1 MRRRRGVGLIAA
13 HAWLD
18 HSATLPGMYWEI
30 FRVEAE
36 EVLAERLA
44 GCSERYPDV
53 AVERTAVESRP
64 AQQLIAQSGSGS
76 VGGGWQPRACG
87 FAGLLL
93 GSVGSAVAHRAR
105 SAVIVARPR

>member
-18 HSATLPGMYWEI
+18 HSATLPGMYWED

-64 AQQLIAQSGSGS
+64 AQQLIAQPGSAQLVVVGS
-76 VGGGWQPRACG
+76 HGRGG

-105 SAVIVARPR
+105 GAVIVARPR